1 LKVKSGKTF
10 NDFTLSTFYFTLS
23 PMVGPKEK
31 HERALGTRLG
41 LKGDRALSPKSSMIR
56 KPYRPGVHGPKSRPR
71 ALSEFGL
78 QSREKSKFKISYGVD
93 DRNLRRLFRI
103 ASGAKGAN
111 GAKIMELLERRLDN
125 VVFRLGFTPSR
136 GGARQL
142 VSHGHIIVN
151 GKKVT
156 SPGYS
161 VRVGDAVGVRAASA
175 PKFAFTSRREIM
187 EKFDAPPWLH
197 LDAKKAEGR
206 VLSLP
211 VDTESPFEI
220 NLLVE
225 AFNK

>member
-1 LKVKSGKTF
+1 MT
-10 NDFTLSTFYFTLS
+10 
-23 PMVGPKEK
+23 GPKEK

-71 ALSEFGL
+71 SLSEFGL
-78 QSREKSKFKISYGVD
+78 QSREKSKFKIAYGVD
-93 DRNLRRLFRI
+93 DRNLRRLFGI
-103 ASGAKGAN
+103 ASAAKGAN
-111 GAKIMELLERRLDN
+111 GAKMIELLERRLDN
-125 VVFRLGFTPSR
+125 AVFRLGFTPSR
-136 GGARQL
+136 GAARQL
-142 VSHGHIIVN
+142 VSHGHITVN

-161 VRVGDAVGVRAASA
+161 VSVGDVIGVRGASVS
-175 PKFAFTSRREIM
+175 KVAFTARKEIL
-187 EKFDAPPWLH
+187 EKYDAPAWLN
-197 LDAKKAEGR
+197 LDAAKLTGT

-211 VDTESPFEI
+211 ADTEMPFEI

>member
-1 LKVKSGKTF
+1 MT
-10 NDFTLSTFYFTLS
+10 
-23 PMVGPKEK
+23 GPKEK
-31 HERALGTRLG
+31 KERALGTRLG

-93 DRNLRRLFRI
+93 DRNLRRLFSI
-103 ASGAKGAN
+103 AAAAKGAN
-111 GAKIMELLERRLDN
+111 GAKVMELLERRLDN

-142 VSHGHIIVN
+142 VSHGHITVN
-151 GKKVT
+151 KKKVT
-156 SPGYS
+156 SPGFS
-161 VRVGDAVGVRAASA
+161 VKVGDVVGVRVASTG
-175 PKFAFTSRREIM
+175 KGAFTMRKEILDKH
-187 EKFDAPPWLH
+187 EAPAWLK
-197 LDAKKAEGR
+197 LDAAKIQGTII
-206 VLSLP
+206 SLP
-211 VDTESPFEI
+211 LETESPFEI

>member
-1 LKVKSGKTF
+1 MSLVTCHF
-10 NDFTLSTFYFTLS
+10 ITMT
-23 PMVGPKEK
+23 GPKEK
-31 HERALGTRLG
+31 KERALGTRLG

-71 ALSEFGL
+71 SLSEFGL
-78 QSREKSKFKISYGVD
+78 QIREKSKFKISYGVD
-93 DRNLRRLFRI
+93 DRNLRRLFKI
-103 ASGAKGAN
+103 AAAAKGAN
-111 GAKIMELLERRLDN
+111 GAKVMELLECRLDN

-142 VSHGHIIVN
+142 VGHGHITVN

-156 SPGYS
+156 SPGYT
-161 VRVGDAVGVRAASA
+161 VVVGDVVSA
-175 PKFAFTSRREIM
+175 KEGSVSKSAFTTRKEIL
-187 EKFDAPPWLH
+187 EKYEAPAWLQ
-197 LDAKKAEGR
+197 LNPAKLTGT

-211 VDTESPFEI
+211 VDTESPYEI

>member
-1 LKVKSGKTF
+1 MT
-10 NDFTLSTFYFTLS
+10 
-23 PMVGPKEK
+23 GPKEK

-78 QSREKSKFKISYGVD
+78 QLREKSKFKISYGVD
-93 DRNLRRLFRI
+93 DRNLRRLFGI
-103 ASGAKGAN
+103 ASAAKGAN
-111 GAKIMELLERRLDN
+111 GAKIMELLERRIDN
-125 VVFRLGFTPSR
+125 VVFRLGFAPSR
-136 GGARQL
+136 GAARQL
-142 VSHGHIIVN
+142 VSHGHITVN

-156 SPGYS
+156 SPGFS
-161 VRVGDAVGVRAASA
+161 VRVKDVIGVRVASA
-175 PKFAFTSRREIM
+175 AQSAFASRKELLA
-187 EKFDAPPWLH
+187 KFDAPAWLE
-197 LDAKKAEGR
+197 LDAAKLTGT

-211 VDTESPFEI
+211 SNTESPYEI

>member
-1 LKVKSGKTF
+1 
-10 NDFTLSTFYFTLS
+10 
-23 PMVGPKEK
+23 MIGPKEK
-31 HERALGTRLG
+31 KERALGTRLG

-71 ALSEFGL
+71 SLSEFGL
-78 QSREKSKFKISYGVD
+78 QLREKSKFKISYGVD

-103 ASGAKGAN
+103 AATAKGAN
-111 GAKIMELLERRLDN
+111 GAKVMELLERRLDN

-136 GGARQL
+136 GAARQL
-142 VSHGHIIVN
+142 VSHGHVAVN
-151 GKKVT
+151 GKKVK

-161 VRVGDAVGVRAASA
+161 VGVGDVVGASEGSA
-175 PKFAFTSRREIM
+175 SKSAFTTRKEIL
-187 EKFDAPPWLH
+187 EKYDAPAWLQ
-197 LDAKKAEGR
+197 LDHARLQGT

>member
-1 LKVKSGKTF
+1 
-10 NDFTLSTFYFTLS
+10 
-23 PMVGPKEK
+23 MVGPKEK
-31 HERALGTRLG
+31 HERALGVRLG

-78 QSREKSKFKISYGVD
+78 QSREKSKFKIAYGVD
-93 DRNLRRLFRI
+93 DRNLRRLFGI
-103 ASGAKGAN
+103 ASAAKGAN
-111 GAKIMELLERRLDN
+111 GAKIMELLECRLDN

-142 VSHGHIIVN
+142 VSHGHITVN

-161 VRVGDAVGVRAASA
+161 VRVKDVIAAKAGSLANVAFSGRKEILEKYEA
-175 PKFAFTSRREIM
+175 PV
-187 EKFDAPPWLH
+187 WLQ
-197 LDAKKAEGR
+197 LDAAKTQGT

>member
-1 LKVKSGKTF
+1 
-10 NDFTLSTFYFTLS
+10 
-23 PMVGPKEK
+23 MVGPKEK

-56 KPYRPGVHGPKSRPR
+56 KPYRPGVHGQKSRPR
-71 ALSEFGL
+71 SLSEFGL

-93 DRNLRRLFRI
+93 DRNLRRLFGI
-103 ASGAKGAN
+103 ASAAKGAN
-111 GAKIMELLERRLDN
+111 GAKMIELLERRLDN
-125 VVFRLGFTPSR
+125 AIFRLGFTPSR

-142 VSHGHIIVN
+142 VSHGHITVN

-161 VRVGDAVGVRAASA
+161 VGVGDVIGVRGASA
-175 PKFAFTSRREIM
+175 SKGAFTTRKEIL
-187 EKFDAPPWLH
+187 EKYDAPAWLK
-197 LDAKKAEGR
+197 LDATKLTGT

-211 VDTESPFEI
+211 ADTEMPFEI